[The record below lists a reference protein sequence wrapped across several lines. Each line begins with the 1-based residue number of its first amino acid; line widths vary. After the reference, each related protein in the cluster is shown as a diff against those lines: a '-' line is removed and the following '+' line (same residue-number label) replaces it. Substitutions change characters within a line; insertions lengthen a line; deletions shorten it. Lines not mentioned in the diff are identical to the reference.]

1 VWVLPRLYAIL
12 DVELVTARGRSP
24 ERVAHDWLD
33 AGVRLLQ
40 LRAKSLPSRPFLE
53 MAERLALLSRDLG
66 ATFIVNDRP
75 DIALLSGAAGLHV
88 GQADLAPTDV
98 RRVLPESTL
107 VGLSTHNDAQLA
119 GALMQPIDYVAI
131 GPVFAT
137 SSKADPDP
145 IVGLAGVRAAVAA
158 ARPRG
163 LPVVAIGG
171 ISLDR
176 VEAVLETDAASVAV
190 IAGLLEG
197 DPGERAA
204 AYLRAVGL

>member
-1 VWVLPRLYAIL
+1 
-12 DVELVTARGRSP
+12 
-24 ERVAHDWLD
+24 
-33 AGVRLLQ
+33 
-40 LRAKSLPSRPFLE
+40 
-53 MAERLALLSRDLG
+53 
-66 ATFIVNDRP
+66 
-75 DIALLSGAAGLHV
+75 
-88 GQADLAPTDV
+88 
-98 RRVLPESTL
+98 VLPESTL
-107 VGLSTHNDAQLA
+107 VGLSTHNEAQLA
-119 GALMQPIDYVAI
+119 GALMQPVDYVAI

-137 SSKADPDP
+137 SSKVDPDP

-176 VEAVLETDAASVAV
+176 VESVLETDAASVAV

-204 AYLRAVGL
+204 AYLRAVGP